1 MNAVIKAYTLS
12 ECMESMAEY
21 AESYEKLGGENII
34 FCEDRLTLIAERAL
48 MARLGGTFHSSVSTF
63 ARFLKAEGKTVS
75 KQGSVMMVGEV
86 MTRLQREG
94 KLQCFT
100 SAAGVA
106 KNARSIYET
115 LAQFSAS
122 EITPEVLKESL
133 SLLPEGTLKKKI
145 SDFAYIFEGYN
156 TALLQQGFLDESRYL
171 SLLPK
176 TIRERGV
183 LKGKNVFFLGYTSFT
198 AQAKEIIRA
207 AMESASNVVGVFC
220 SDDKELYTNRAY
232 DGFLKVCLEFGKPL
246 MKDMGTPLTGEAEVL
261 RVGLFNAE
269 KPQNRMPT
277 EKINLFE
284 AEDKTAETEYV
295 AVKIKRAM
303 AEDSSLR
310 YRDFAV
316 LTPSVGEY
324 SLALKKAFNEYGIP
338 FFIDEKKSIK
348 QHPLSKF
355 LLDCCRVIKENY
367 SPASVQALT
376 QNYFFG
382 ESDEYRNYL
391 YKFAN
396 YRGGAK
402 KPIKTGESVEY
413 FLGVQNLTEEQ
424 KAESFARL
432 EEARGRL
439 LKATENIKAKGHGR
453 GYCAAIRKILLAFEA
468 EKKLGEMDKA
478 LVDVAQKGYLAQ
490 IYRALDSVLLE
501 AELLMG
507 GKEMTVAEFAA
518 VLEDGF
524 DAMEISLIP
533 LKADAVFIGDI
544 TESRVEKVAQLFAL
558 GMTDA
563 VPINAGDTAI
573 VSDKEIA
580 MLADV
585 QTLLEPTVAE
595 VNLRSRES
603 LCLNLCAFT
612 DRLYF
617 SYPLS
622 ANGDEPA
629 LSEIFRYIHTLFCSS
644 DGKNIPTQKRFTG
657 EDFPYQ
663 CSAALPAIRQ
673 MLMEKGD
680 YESRVDNSVEECS
693 AVFVALKRLGIV
705 EGEEYWMSQA
715 DFSYI
720 GRGEELFFHG
730 GKISPTSLE
739 TYFSCPFGHFAER
752 GLRLKERE
760 EAVVL
765 ATDSGNLVHSLL
777 EITAKQAK
785 KFASEEDLRKFAYD
799 TCKMLMESSAYRMQQ
814 DTDVGSYATERMLA
828 EAVDVAAAAYRH
840 IVNSAYEVEDTE
852 RLVEGELFRGKVDRV
867 DSTEKYVRIIDYKTG
882 NITATPTA
890 YYTGQKIQMEL
901 YMSEIKGERIPAG
914 VFYFPASL
922 SYVGKEDAEGRFR
935 MAGFMNGEEDALLAG
950 DSHIQD
956 NAKSEYFEA
965 SLKDNSRLS
974 KVMNEKTF
982 VDFLDYAVLV
992 ARKGCQELKEGYI
1005 APSPYEK
1012 GCEYCKYGGMC
1023 GFNREVA
1030 QTRSESAI
1038 TPTAIANIVRKEK
1051 ETDKED

>member
-1 MNAVIKAYTLS
+1 MNAIIKAYTLS

-34 FCEDRLTLIAERAL
+34 FCEDRLTLLAERAL
-48 MARLGGTFHSSVSTF
+48 MARLGGSFSSSVSTF

-100 SAAGVA
+100 SAAGIA

-122 EITPEVLKESL
+122 EITPEVLKNSL
-133 SLLPEGTLKKKI
+133 ALLPEGTLKRKI

-156 TALLQQGFLDESRYL
+156 AALFEQGLLDESRYL

-176 TIRERGV
+176 DIREKGI
-183 LKGKNVFFLGYTSFT
+183 LQGKNVFFLGYTSFT

-207 AMESASNVVGVFC
+207 AIEGASNVVGIFC
-220 SDDKELYTNRAY
+220 SDDKELYTNRAF
-232 DGFLKVCLEFGKPL
+232 DSFLKVCLEFKKPL
-246 MKDMGTPLTGEAEVL
+246 VKDVGTPLTGEAEVL
-261 RVGLFNAE
+261 RKGLFNPE
-269 KPQNRMPT
+269 KPANRTPT
-277 EKINLFE
+277 EKINVFE
-284 AEDKTAETEYV
+284 AEDKTAEAEYV
-295 AVKIKRAM
+295 AVKIRRAM
-303 AEDSSLR
+303 AEDPSLR

-316 LTPSVGEY
+316 LTPGVSEY
-324 SLALKKAFNEYGIP
+324 ALTLKKAFNEYGIP

-355 LLDCCRVIKENY
+355 LLDCCRAVKENF

-402 KPIKTGESVEY
+402 KPIKTGESVEQ
-413 FLGVQNLTEEQ
+413 FLGVANLTNEQ
-424 KAESFARL
+424 KAASFARL
-432 EEARGRL
+432 EEARERL
-439 LKATENIKAKGHGR
+439 LKATANIKAKGHGR
-453 GYCAAIRKILLAFEA
+453 SYCAAIREILTDFEV
-468 EKKLGEMDKA
+468 EKKLECLHDA
-478 LVDVAQKGYLAQ
+478 LVDVAQKSYLAQ
-490 IYRALDSVLLE
+490 IYRALDSVLIE

-507 GKEMTVAEFAA
+507 GKEMSVTEFAA

-544 TESRVEKVAQLFAL
+544 TESRIERVSYLFAL

-563 VPINAGDTAI
+563 VPMNAGDTAI

-585 QTLLEPTVAE
+585 QALLEPTVAE

-603 LCLNLCAFT
+603 LCLNLCTFT
-612 DRLYF
+612 DKLYF

-629 LSEIFRYIHTLFCSS
+629 LSEIFRYIHTLFCLPE
-644 DGKNIPTQKRFTG
+644 GKNIPTKKRFEA

-663 CSAALPAIRQ
+663 CSAATPAIRQ
-673 MLMEKGD
+673 MLIEKGE
-680 YESRVDNSVEECS
+680 YESRADNSIEECS

-705 EGEEYWMSQA
+705 EGEEYWMSA
-715 DFSYI
+715 VDFSYV

-739 TYFSCPFGHFAER
+739 NYFSCPFGHFVER
-752 GLRLKERE
+752 GLKLKARE

-765 ATDSGNLVHSLL
+765 ATDSGDLVHRLL
-777 EITAKQAK
+777 EITAKRAAE
-785 KFASEEDLRKFAYD
+785 FASEEDLRRFAYD
-799 TCKMLMESSAYRMQQ
+799 TCKTLMETSAYRMQQ

-840 IVNSAYEVEDTE
+840 IVNSSYKVEDTE
-852 RLVEGELFRGKVDRV
+852 RFVEGELFRGKVDRV
-867 DSTEKYVRIIDYKTG
+867 DGTEKYVRVIDYKTG
-882 NITATPTA
+882 DIKATPTA

-901 YMSEIKGERIPAG
+901 YVSEIKGERIPAG

-922 SYVGKEDAEGRFR
+922 SFVSKEDAEGRFR
-935 MAGFMNGEEDALLAG
+935 MAGFMNGEEDALKAG
-950 DSHIQD
+950 DAHIQD
-956 NAKSEYFEA
+956 YAKSEYFEA
-965 SLKDNSRLS
+965 CLKDNSRLS

-992 ARKGCQELKEGYI
+992 AKKGCEELKEGYI

-1012 GCEYCKYGGMC
+1012 RCEYCKYGGMC

-1030 QTRSESAI
+1030 QARSESAI
-1038 TPTAIANIVRKEK
+1038 APTAIANIVRKAK
-1051 ETDKED
+1051 EGKED